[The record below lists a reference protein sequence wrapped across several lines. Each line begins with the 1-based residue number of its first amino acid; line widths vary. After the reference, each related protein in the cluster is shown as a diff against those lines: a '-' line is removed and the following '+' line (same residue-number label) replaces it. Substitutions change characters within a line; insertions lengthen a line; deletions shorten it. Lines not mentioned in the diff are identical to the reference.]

1 MFINQGLNQVSRYV
15 ISSKVIA
22 RDIERNRNAKERRFY
37 PGKLTLLILV
47 NVVLWLLIFSIAAAL
62 DLI

>member
-37 PGKLTLLILV
+37 PGKLTLLVLV